1 MHYDILLIYTKG
13 DSMTR
18 DDKIMVRV
26 TAAEKE
32 LLRVQAEKSHM
43 TVAAMV
49 RHLVFKA
56 MAKENT
62 CS

>member
-1 MHYDILLIYTKG
+1 
-13 DSMTR
+13 MTR